1 MYTQVLGEADSL
13 LVQVVDSVFR
23 KRCNMGCNMEI
34 WLCGNPN
41 PNKGV
46 YEFNLFIFLLL
57 LFLPDVDS
65 PYASKTVLQVMPVNV
80 QTERRGS
87 HPTEDNFI
95 QWVG

>member
-1 MYTQVLGEADSL
+1 MGTLTL
-13 LVQVVDSVFR
+13 IKVFMDLTFF
-23 KRCNMGCNMEI
+23 K
-34 WLCGNPN
+34 
-41 PNKGV
+41 
-46 YEFNLFIFLLL
+46 FLLL

-95 QWVG
+95 Q

>member
-65 PYASKTVLQVMPVNV
+65 PYASKTVLQVIRSAWESGLFAKLPR
-80 QTERRGS
+80 TENS
-87 HPTEDNFI
+87 Y
-95 QWVG
+95 VM